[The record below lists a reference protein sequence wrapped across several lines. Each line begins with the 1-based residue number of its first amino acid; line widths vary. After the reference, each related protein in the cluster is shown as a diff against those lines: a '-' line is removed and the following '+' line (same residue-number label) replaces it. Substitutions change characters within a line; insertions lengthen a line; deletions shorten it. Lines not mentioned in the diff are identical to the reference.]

1 MDERLG
7 SFEVGGVVYPLNY
20 SMRIAQRYNDAI
32 EAEVSGDFAYME
44 RNMEILALLM
54 DDGAAYKRAFGGEE
68 ITPPGLE
75 KLRLSLTPADNQ
87 RVSEAILDTLQR
99 AGIRTVEAK
108 PGKNAGAAP
117 ESGSQIQKKD

>member
-7 SFEVGGVVYPLNY
+7 SFEVGGVAYPLNY
-20 SMRIAQRYNDAI
+20 SMRIAQRYNEAI
-32 EAEVSGDFAYME
+32 AAEVSGDFAYME
-44 RNMEILALLM
+44 RNVQILALLM

-87 RVSEAILDTLQR
+87 RVLEAILDTLQR

-117 ESGSQIQKKD
+117 ESKSPTARKE